1 MREIDDG
8 YPTLDVFDAI
18 HRELVT
24 IIGHCTFHRSVLQD
38 LILRQAHSS
47 GEPAAAL
54 ERWREESIQSI
65 DRLRFS
71 DLHKRDKALASAVYD
86 EASRT
91 AETFWNVL
99 LSQTQARQPVRGHQ
113 ATLAAE
119 PGSATDEAAFDDTP
133 VEAVSWNR

>member
-1 MREIDDG
+1 MRDIDDG

-38 LILRQAHSS
+38 LLLRQAAM
-47 GEPAAAL
+47 EDAPQEAL
-54 ERWREESIQSI
+54 QRWRDESMRSI

-71 DLHKRDKALASAVYD
+71 DLHKSDKALAAAVFD

-91 AETFWNVL
+91 AETFWNLL
-99 LSQTQARQPVRGHQ
+99 LSQAEARDRVDRSDVTV
-113 ATLAAE
+113 ALA
-119 PGSATDEAAFDDTP
+119 PSTDEESLPYDRELEEAA
-133 VEAVSWNR
+133 V

>member
-1 MREIDDG
+1 MRDSDDG

-38 LILRQAHSS
+38 LLLRQAA
-47 GEPAAAL
+47 GENSPREAL
-54 ERWREESIQSI
+54 QRWREESMRSI

-71 DLHKRDKALASAVYD
+71 DLHKSDKALAAAVFD

-91 AETFWNVL
+91 AETFWNL
-99 LSQTQARQPVRGHQ
+99 LLAQADARARVERGEAQ
-113 ATLAAE
+113 VALADE
-119 PGSATDEAAFDDTP
+119 PDDSAQSYRDRFEEAA
-133 VEAVSWNR
+133 V